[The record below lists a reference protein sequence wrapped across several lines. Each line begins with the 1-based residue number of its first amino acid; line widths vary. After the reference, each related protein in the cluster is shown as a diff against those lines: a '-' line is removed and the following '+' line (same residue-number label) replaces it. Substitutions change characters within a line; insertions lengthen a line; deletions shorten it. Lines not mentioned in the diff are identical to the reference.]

1 VRVARLPAQKKTE
14 RDRLIVADRASG
26 LTWPTIA
33 RRHDLSE
40 RQCQEIVRARRAERP
55 LFESRDPVEAVTD
68 LVEQL
73 DSVIEKFALV
83 AEQTGHDAVRVGAL
97 RSQLAAME
105 QRFVVMRTLGLTP
118 SLDLV
123 RQDVDLRRVAE
134 VAVSVLRRHGV
145 PDEVFV
151 DFSSALQTGF
161 AWQAANGHAR
171 PARS

>member
-1 VRVARLPAQKKTE
+1 MARLTAQRKTE
-14 RDRLIVADRASG
+14 RDRLIVSDRAAG
-26 LTWPTIA
+26 LTWLTVA

-40 RQCQEIVRARRAERP
+40 RQCQEIVREHRAAEP

-73 DSVIEKFALV
+73 ESIIEKFALI

-105 QRFVVMRTLGLTP
+105 QRFLVMHALGLVP

-123 RQDVDLRRVAE
+123 RQDVDLRRVGEMAG
-134 VAVSVLRRHGV
+134 SVLRRHGV
-145 PDEVFV
+145 ADEVFA
-151 DFSSALQTGF
+151 DLQHALRAGLV
-161 AWQAANGHAR
+161 WPAANGHAR
-171 PARS
+171 RARS